1 MNDAL
6 AGSAAAALAPAS
18 APAPADAAL
27 ARLVEQVRAASVDGT
42 ALAIRGGGSKDFY
55 GSAAQGGALSTQA
68 LRGITSYEPT
78 ELVITARAGTP
89 LAEVE
94 AALAEKNQCLAFEP
108 PRFGAATTVGGMIA
122 AGLSGPARAS
132 VGCVRDFVLGAT
144 ILNGR
149 GELLHFGGKVMKNVA
164 GYDVARV
171 FAGSMGVLG
180 VICEVSIKVPP
191 VSAARATLELACA
204 QDEAIAQLHAWS
216 AAAQPISASAWRDGL
231 LRVRLS
237 GAAAAVEAATSRLL
251 RANAKV
257 LEPPPADDFW
267 KGLRDHTDPYF
278 AGAGVH
284 ADAPTPAGA
293 DAAAPPA
300 RPEIPA
306 RSAKSAGS
314 APSMATVPA
323 GSMVPPSPLWRLSI
337 PSLHPPLELPGEVL
351 VEWGGAQRWLRSEAA
366 PETIR
371 DAAAR
376 AGGHATLFRGNV
388 PPDGHL
394 APVSPVIERI
404 HRALKQS
411 FDPAGIFN
419 RGRLY
424 PWL

>member
-94 AALAEKNQCLAFEP
+94 AALAFEP

-204 QDEAIAQLHAWS
+204 QDEAITQLHAWS
-216 AAAQPISASAWRDGL
+216 AAAQPISASAWRDGT

-237 GAAAAVEAATSRLL
+237 GAAAAVDAATSRLV
-251 RANAKV
+251 RANAKLV
-257 LEPPPADDFW
+257 DPKRAGEFW
-267 KGLRDHTDPYF
+267 NGLRDHTDPYF
-278 AGAGVH
+278 AGAG
-284 ADAPTPAGA
+284 AN
-293 DAAAPPA
+293 AAAPVRA
-300 RPEIPA
+300 TAHAGATSA
-306 RSAKSAGS
+306 RSAASATSAISRSATSAGS
-314 APSMATVPA
+314 TAPPL
-323 GSMVPPSPLWRLSI
+323 PLWRISI

-351 VEWGGAQRWLRSEAA
+351 VEWGGAQRWLRGDAA

-376 AGGHATLFRGNV
+376 AGGHATLFRGDV
-388 PPDGHL
+388 PPEGHL
-394 APVSPVIERI
+394 TPVSPVIERI

-411 FDPAGIFN
+411 FDPARIFN